1 MPESSLL
8 DKRITDQLL
17 NFAEFCAFTWG
28 RLPSRAD
35 LEARFNSKNH
45 PDLSIQELDA
55 YLTSPE
61 CLANLFGMGFT
72 ENHLVKL
79 YQGRGTDPSAVGL
92 KPLLEDNLTREQL
105 DCLATVSDIAD
116 PRPLG
121 RKLKELGI
129 STQSFSNWLY
139 DVTFYKAFV
148 DRLKKTVEGS
158 RLLALNSLALK
169 AANGDNVSIAQ
180 LGNLMENMRPTVML
194 TPKPPPKELPANYA
208 GVELPE
214 TPTVKTNRELVDRMG
229 HSPGPV
235 DLSEIPSS
243 ARF

>member
-1 MPESSLL
+1 MEGKEKMPE
-8 DKRITDQLL
+8 KQIKDQLL

-28 RLPSRAD
+28 RLPSRTD
-35 LEARFNSKNH
+35 LEARFNSRNH
-45 PDLSIQELDA
+45 PDISIQDLED
-55 YLTSPE
+55 YLTGPE
-61 CLANLFGMGFT
+61 CLANLIGMGFT

-79 YQGRGTDPSAVGL
+79 YQGRGTDPATVGL

-139 DVTFYKAFV
+139 DVTFYRAFI
-148 DRLKKTVEGS
+148 DRLKRTVEGS

-180 LGNLMENMRPTVML
+180 LGNLMENVRPQISNFTQ
-194 TPKPPPKELPANYA
+194 TPRPITGPAKYA
-208 GVELPE
+208 DVELPE
-214 TPTVKTNRELVDRMG
+214 APTARTNQALTDQVRREG
-229 HSPGPV
+229 AS
-235 DLSEIPSS
+235 
-243 ARF
+243 F